1 VASIK
6 GSIATIG
13 GLASSVTDFG
23 IKVIVALV
31 VVDILFPEST
41 NITEN
46 IGEMIGQFGD
56 NGLAGLI
63 ALLLF
68 LMLYKRQ

>member
-1 VASIK
+1 MASIK
-6 GSIATIG
+6 GAIATLG
-13 GLASSVTDFG
+13 GFASSLTDFG

-31 VVDILFPEST
+31 VVDILFPGVTS
-41 NITEN
+41 ITLN
-46 IGEMIGQFGD
+46 IGEMVGQFGD

-68 LMLYKRQ
+68 LMLYRK

>member
-1 VASIK
+1 MASIK
-6 GSIATIG
+6 GAIETVG
-13 GLASSVTDFG
+13 GYASSLTDFG

-31 VVDILFPEST
+31 VVDILFPGST
-41 NITEN
+41 SITSN
-46 IGEMIGQFGD
+46 IGELVGQFGD

-68 LMLYKRQ
+68 LMLYRK

>member
-6 GSIATIG
+6 GAIATLG
-13 GLASSVTDFG
+13 GFASSLTDFG
-23 IKVIVALV
+23 IKVIV
-31 VVDILFPEST
+31 DILFPEST
-41 NITEN
+41 SITSN
-46 IGEMIGQFGD
+46 IGEMVGEFGD

-68 LMLYKRQ
+68 LMLYRK

>member
-1 VASIK
+1 MASIK
-6 GSIATIG
+6 GAIATLG
-13 GLASSVTDFG
+13 GFASSLTDFG

-31 VVDILFPEST
+31 VVDILFPGST
-41 NITEN
+41 SITSN
-46 IGEMIGQFGD
+46 IGELVGQFGD

-68 LMLYKRQ
+68 LMLYRK

>member
-1 VASIK
+1 MASIK

-13 GLASSVTDFG
+13 GYASSFTDFG
-23 IKVIVALV
+23 IKIIVALL
-31 VVDILFPEST
+31 VVDILFPESSP
-41 NITEN
+41 ITEN
-46 IGEMIGQFGD
+46 IGEMVGQFGD

-68 LMLYKRQ
+68 LMLYKK

>member
-1 VASIK
+1 MASIK
-6 GSIATIG
+6 GAIATLG
-13 GLASSVTDFG
+13 GFASSLTDFG

-41 NITEN
+41 SITSN
-46 IGEMIGQFGD
+46 IGEMVGEFGD

-68 LMLYKRQ
+68 LMLYRK